1 MPNFIRGIPASDSPI
16 RSSEIRNN
24 FLALDDRTG
33 KIGARATIPS
43 STSILIDGGVVYYGN
58 RVSINMEPS
67 RLDLGDQLTGVQQF
81 YNIGYFKDIAIVAR
95 VTFNST
101 SERYEASTF
110 YIEGPEK
117 ATNLSQPELIP
128 LAAND
133 LPIARLVVRH
143 NGIDLVS
150 RGQIEPIN
158 QDDILDYRNY
168 LDVGG
173 VEYFSAVV
181 GDRRA
186 RFDSYG
192 AVALDSYG
200 FPILDGETIGT
211 FVDRIIVEQD
221 LVSRNVYY
229 SNSIQEAID
238 SLEGK
243 GGTILLKRGTY
254 LVKETLT
261 IPSNIHLLGEGRSTK
276 LVVDNSFAGPMINVE
291 GDSVILEKINFIGA
305 LPDIGTVTEGL
316 VRLYNSNFSTIKD
329 CTFEDALKCLEI
341 LTGTQNIVTNNFF
354 LSSNFGVR
362 VLGSSAV
369 KNFIGLNHFNS
380 VTTPTT
386 DSGTSTVFLSNIT
399 SP

>member
-33 KIGARATIPS
+33 KIGARATIPA
-43 STSILIDGGVVYYGN
+43 STSILIDGGIVYYGN
-58 RVSINMEPS
+58 KIPVNMEPS
-67 RLDLGDQLTGVQQF
+67 RLDLGDQTTGIQQF

-95 VTFNST
+95 VNFNPT

-117 ATNLSQPELIP
+117 ASNQSQPELVPIG
-128 LAAND
+128 AND
-133 LPIARLVVRH
+133 LPIARLLVRH
-143 NGIDLVS
+143 NGLDLS
-150 RGQIEPIN
+150 SKGQIEPIN
-158 QDDILDYRNY
+158 QDDIIDYRNY

-192 AVALDSYG
+192 AVELDSYG
-200 FPILDGETIGT
+200 SPILDGETVGT
-211 FVDRIIVEQD
+211 FVDRIVVDQD

-229 SNSIQEAID
+229 SSSIQEAID

-243 GGTILLKRGTY
+243 GGTILLRRGTY
-254 LVKETLT
+254 IITETLT
-261 IPSNIHLLGEGRSTK
+261 IPDNIHLLGEGRSTK
-276 LVVDNSFAGPMINVE
+276 LQISNTFAGPMINVE
-291 GDSVILEKINFIGA
+291 GNSVILEKLNLVGV
-305 LPDIGTVTEGL
+305 LPDISVVDQAL
-316 VRLYNSNFSTIKD
+316 VRFYNSSFSTIKD
-329 CTFEDALKCLEI
+329 CTFQDAQKCLDI
-341 LTGTQNIVTNNFF
+341 LTGTQNIITNNFF
-354 LSSNFGVR
+354 LSSTHGVR
-362 VLGSSAV
+362 LLGGTAV
-369 KNFIGLNHFNS
+369 KNFIGLNQFNS

-386 DSGTSTVFLSNIT
+386 DSGTGTSFLNNIT